1 MYIPQRGGPT
11 LTSIEAAYEI
21 PSVPDQPLP
30 DIPSPLCRMMKKK
43 KMMEYMRQSLEITE
57 TNSQVWTGMI
67 SIANILYNNNM
78 ICM

>member
-11 LTSIEAAYEI
+11 LTSIEAAYEV

-30 DIPSPLCRMMKKK
+30 DILSPLCRMMKK
-43 KMMEYMRQSLEITE
+43 KMMEYMRQSLEITA
-57 TNSQVWTGMI
+57 QVWTGMI